1 MAYGIRLIGGI
12 ITLYLFY
19 VWTFVCPLTTIDTES
34 TNSLTPINHHFCSLS
49 NKYIKPQFYP
59 IYQAHINPVLI
70 NLDESLHVG
79 ENIDKSIEII
89 HNFNHQY
96 KISDYYH
103 RVCDLLID
111 STQQGINYF
120 QDNITPQLSRWFKL
134 FILRI
139 RMYYE
144 ISKINLEYYLY
155 PTINKTYKQV
165 VDKLKSI
172 EFINDFINW
181 INEIYLKLATSKHAL
196 KLQQKSNFLQNEFKN
211 LVTFDDFN
219 PKEIKNNVLQIVK
232 DMLGEKSIDEKSIEQ
247 TLTDEPIG
255 AEIPLE
261 LTPTEQTIS
270 SETANNDVSGDD
282 EVHVEEVSAEETPD
296 EEVPVEET
304 PIEEAPI
311 EETPTEEE
319 PIEETFKE
327 ETTIEDTPTEEISI
341 EETHIEDTP
350 IEKYKAEVEEEE
362 EVVIEEEVVVEED
375 EIEIGPE
382 IPSSNDDEDEDDSE
396 LEPETIHL
404 TSTIVVTQSESE
416 VTGVNDAVSTDDPVW
431 GPILH
436 EINYWETKVNKT
448 IILALNNLK
457 IEMKPKIDEII
468 NDIKPEISDILQ
480 DLQKTNY
487 EQYQLIHRKISQI
500 NKDYEEIKLTNNS
513 LIETI
518 TRQEIRDDISN
529 CTKTSED
536 ASLKIQEILN
546 NNHEKLLTIFYEVLQ
561 DTIDILETSSES
573 VINEFKNQLNYF
585 IYQSDLKDDDE
596 INWTIWKKYHKIK
609 ESLFEFRDNLIKDAD
624 DYQVDNK
631 KNSVDKLTNDSL
643 NEWDNYLKN
652 IEFHLNFLISD
663 NIEFLQL
670 IRAKANIAFQMRE
683 GLVDELNR
691 IEKEK
696 QEQLEK
702 EKEREQKKAKDIK
715 IETPELVDIP
725 NGAGGVVDAKQVYF
739 EYSDD
744 SEGLG
749 SFVNDLI
756 IIESEDLDKSE
767 TISQQSS
774 TVSEIYYY
782 EHTVGP
788 NEDVADANDFI
799 VETTIVESEPSTVS
813 GEVEISN
820 NDQEVIEEEVV
831 EEVEIEIEID
841 TDVEFEYETE
851 IETEIETKT
860 QLEIQFDTDV
870 EIEFETEYETQI
882 ETAFATEIGV
892 SNVETGSVDTSSSI
906 ADVTSQSIESSPI
919 ESVVDKD
926 NNNGD
931 NNDSNDDEDDDYE
944 VVVEEEQI
952 LILEEEEEEEDEQ
965 ETAKKL

>member
-1 MAYGIRLIGGI
+1 
-12 ITLYLFY
+12 
-19 VWTFVCPLTTIDTES
+19 
-34 TNSLTPINHHFCSLS
+34 
-49 NKYIKPQFYP
+49 
-59 IYQAHINPVLI
+59 
-70 NLDESLHVG
+70 
-79 ENIDKSIEII
+79 
-89 HNFNHQY
+89 
-96 KISDYYH
+96 
-103 RVCDLLID
+103 
-111 STQQGINYF
+111 
-120 QDNITPQLSRWFKL
+120 
-134 FILRI
+134 
-139 RMYYE
+139 
-144 ISKINLEYYLY
+144 
-155 PTINKTYKQV
+155 
-165 VDKLKSI
+165 
-172 EFINDFINW
+172 
-181 INEIYLKLATSKHAL
+181 
-196 KLQQKSNFLQNEFKN
+196 
-211 LVTFDDFN
+211 
-219 PKEIKNNVLQIVK
+219 
-232 DMLGEKSIDEKSIEQ
+232 ML
-247 TLTDEPIG
+247 
-255 AEIPLE
+255 
-261 LTPTEQTIS
+261 
-270 SETANNDVSGDD
+270 
-282 EVHVEEVSAEETPD
+282 
-296 EEVPVEET
+296 
-304 PIEEAPI
+304 
-311 EETPTEEE
+311 
-319 PIEETFKE
+319 
-327 ETTIEDTPTEEISI
+327 
-341 EETHIEDTP
+341 
-350 IEKYKAEVEEEE
+350 
-362 EVVIEEEVVVEED
+362 EEVVVEED
-375 EIEIGPE
+375 EIEIEPE

-448 IILALNNLK
+448 MILALNNLK

-468 NDIKPEISDILQ
+468 NDI
-480 DLQKTNY
+480 N
-487 EQYQLIHRKISQI
+487 RK
-500 NKDYEEIKLTNNS
+500 L
-513 LIETI
+513 
-518 TRQEIRDDISN
+518 
-529 CTKTSED
+529 
-536 ASLKIQEILN
+536 
-546 NNHEKLLTIFYEVLQ
+546 
-561 DTIDILETSSES
+561 
-573 VINEFKNQLNYF
+573 
-585 IYQSDLKDDDE
+585 DDDE

-749 SFVNDLI
+749 NFVNDSI

-820 NDQEVIEEEVV
+820 M
-831 EEVEIEIEID
+831 
-841 TDVEFEYETE
+841 
-851 IETEIETKT
+851 TKK
-860 QLEIQFDTDV
+860 IQFDTDV

-892 SNVETGSVDTSSSI
+892 SDVETSSVDTSSSI

-926 NNNGD
+926 D
-931 NNDSNDDEDDDYE
+931 NNDSDDDEDDDYE